1 MKTLTIKKIEIIGN
15 SLNCVIDGYEF
26 NGQSTISIK
35 VQEKY
40 APYLC
45 SDRADCFFIYCLY
58 KAVKED
64 FDLVSEVPVSE
75 RLLYQAT
82 HYLMPLLCEMF
93 NKSHINIKVSSIK
106 TILPSQNA
114 VGTGITGGVDSLY
127 SIATHSNQAG
137 LDSFNL
143 THLVLMN
150 VGSHHIGAESVDE
163 LFANRVKLAESF
175 CKEHG
180 YEFVLIDT
188 NVADFLQ
195 YDYTEYH
202 GIVNQCTI
210 LSLQQL
216 FRYYYCSSS
225 YSFTDF
231 KFNPYDLSNS
241 ELFNLA
247 VLETNNT
254 SFYSVGGEITRYEK
268 VKLLTQYTPS
278 YKYLNVCNSYSQNCS
293 KMTCVKCM
301 RTILELDALN
311 MLDKYDKVFDIPMY
325 EEHKMDYLADM
336 YARLVLRHDHYAHEM
351 WDDITKK
358 YDIPFHKKIQAII
371 RFISSRMKMYS
382 VKDVLIKLRNR

>member
-1 MKTLTIKKIEIIGN
+1 MKTLTIQEIEIIGN
-15 SLNCVIDGYEF
+15 SLNCYIDGYEF
-26 NGQSTISIK
+26 NERNTIWIK

-40 APYLC
+40 VPYLC
-45 SDRADCFFIYCLY
+45 KDRADCFFIYCLY
-58 KAVKED
+58 KSIKEGYN
-64 FDLVSEVPVSE
+64 LVSEVPVSE

-82 HYLMPLLCEMF
+82 HYLMPILCEIF
-93 NKSHINIKVSSIK
+93 KKEHIHISAPSIK

-114 VGTGITGGVDSLY
+114 VGTGITGGVDSLF
-127 SIATHSNQAG
+127 SIATHSNQAD
-137 LDSFNL
+137 LESFNL

-163 LFANRVKLAESF
+163 LFANRVKLAENF
-175 CKEHG
+175 CNEYG

-216 FRYYYCSSS
+216 FKYYYCSSS
-225 YSFTDF
+225 YSFADF
-231 KFNPYDLSNS
+231 KLNPYDVSNF

-254 SFYSVGGEITRYEK
+254 TFYSVGGEITRYEK
-268 VKLLTQYTPS
+268 VKLLTRYEPS
-278 YKYLNVCNSYSQNCS
+278 YKYLNVCNSYSYNCS
-293 KMTCVKCM
+293 KKTCVKCM

-311 MLDKYDKVFDIPMY
+311 MLDKYEKVFDISMY
-325 EEHKMDYLADM
+325 KKHKMDYLADM
-336 YARLVLRHDHYAHEM
+336 YARKILRHDHYAYEI
-351 WDDITKK
+351 WDDITRKNH
-358 YDIPFHKKIQAII
+358 IPFHKKLYAII
-371 RFISSRMKMYS
+371 HFIYSRVKMYS
-382 VKDVLIKLRNR
+382 VNDILIKLKNR